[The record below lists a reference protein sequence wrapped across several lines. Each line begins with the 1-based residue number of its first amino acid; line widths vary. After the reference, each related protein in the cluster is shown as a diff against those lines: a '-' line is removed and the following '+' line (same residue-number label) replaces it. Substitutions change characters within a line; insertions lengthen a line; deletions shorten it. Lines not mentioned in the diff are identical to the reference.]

1 MLKYFIST
9 LLLINC
15 LEAIS
20 QENKPIDTIPLKT
33 KYGLKIG
40 IDISKQIR
48 MLTEPDYK
56 GLVLVA
62 DYRVLDKL
70 FLVAELGNEEKRVT
84 NEVLDFKTDGSF
96 LKMGINYNIYNNP
109 KGLNNEIYVGFRY
122 GLGDFNHKLNSYTIY
137 NLDQYWNQNSVNESS
152 DFTGLSAS
160 WIEFVFGF
168 KAEIINNIF
177 IGLDLRLNRLMNQDK
192 PTNFSNLYIPGYNK
206 VLEENNFGVGI
217 SYSISYQIPFFK
229 K

>member
-15 LEAIS
+15 LKAIS
-20 QENKPIDTIPLKT
+20 QENKSIDTIPVKT

-56 GLVLVA
+56 GLVLMG

-70 FLVAELGNEEKRVT
+70 FLVAEFGNEEKRVT

-96 LKMGINYNIYNNP
+96 LRMGINYNVYNNT

-137 NLDQYWNQNSVNESS
+137 DLDQYWNQNSVNESS

-177 IGLDLRLNRLMNQDK
+177 VGLDLRLNRLMTQDK
-192 PTNFSNLYIPGYNK
+192 PTNFSNLYIPGFNK
-206 VLEENNFGVGI
+206 VLEENNFGVGV
-217 SYSISYQIPFFK
+217 SYSILYQILKPLG
-229 K
+229 

>member
-20 QENKPIDTIPLKT
+20 QENKPVDTIPLKT

-96 LKMGINYNIYNNP
+96 LKMGINYNIYNNS

-152 DFTGLSAS
+152 NFTGLSAS

>member
-15 LEAIS
+15 LKAIS
-20 QENKPIDTIPLKT
+20 QENKSIDTIPVKT

-56 GLVLVA
+56 GLVLMG

-70 FLVAELGNEEKRVT
+70 FLVAEFGNEEKRVT

-96 LKMGINYNIYNNP
+96 LKMGINYNVYNNP

-137 NLDQYWNQNSVNESS
+137 DLDN
-152 DFTGLSAS
+152 TG
-160 WIEFVFGF
+160 I
-168 KAEIINNIF
+168 KT
-177 IGLDLRLNRLMNQDK
+177 Q
-192 PTNFSNLYIPGYNK
+192 
-206 VLEENNFGVGI
+206 
-217 SYSISYQIPFFK
+217 
-229 K
+229 